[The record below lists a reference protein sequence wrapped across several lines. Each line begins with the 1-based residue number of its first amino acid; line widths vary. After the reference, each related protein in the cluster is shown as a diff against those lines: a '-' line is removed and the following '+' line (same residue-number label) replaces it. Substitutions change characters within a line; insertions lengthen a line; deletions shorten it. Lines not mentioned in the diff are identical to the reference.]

1 MAQAKTERFDHQYR
15 GLDLW
20 PTVELVS
27 AIAAVQQQAL
37 RAIEPAAP
45 ALAAAIEDLAGKLKA
60 GGRMAYAGAGSS
72 GLIAQMDA
80 LEMPG
85 TFGIGLDRVPVIL
98 AGGPASL
105 LALQGGAEDDI
116 AAAETAVDEHG
127 LGPKDGLI
135 AVAASGT
142 TPFTLAALR
151 RARARGAVTVGVA
164 CAAGAPLLRDSDH
177 PILIETPPEVIA
189 GSTRM
194 GAGTAQ
200 KCALNILSTGVAVRL
215 GHAYAGLM
223 VNMSPDN
230 AKLRVRAIGIV
241 AEAAGVDSARAEQAL
256 DEAGWSVKTAV
267 MLCVARL
274 GADAARARLAASGG
288 DIRTALAHESVA

>member
-20 PTVELVS
+20 PTVEVVS

-37 RAIEPAAP
+37 RAVEPAAP

-98 AGGPASL
+98 AGGSGSL

-116 AAAETAVDEHG
+116 AAAEAAVDQHG

-164 CAAGAPLLRDSDH
+164 CAAGSPLLAESHH

-230 AKLRVRAIGIV
+230 AKLKVRAVGIV

-274 GADAARARLAASGG
+274 NADGARARLAESGG
-288 DIRTALAHESVA
+288 DIRAALAHESVA